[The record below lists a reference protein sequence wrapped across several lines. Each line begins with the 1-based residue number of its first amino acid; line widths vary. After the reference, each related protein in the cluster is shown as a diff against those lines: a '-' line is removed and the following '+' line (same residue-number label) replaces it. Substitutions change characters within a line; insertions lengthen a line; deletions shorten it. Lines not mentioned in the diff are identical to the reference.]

1 MQNITIVDAL
11 VKLMPGAEFTISDLD
26 LDTLEILNPNGNE
39 IPTQTAIDEAIKQIE
54 AEQAQAELDRATK
67 KAAAEAKLAALGLTA
82 DDLKA
87 LGLGGN

>member
-1 MQNITIVDAL
+1 M
-11 VKLMPGAEFTISDLD
+11 K
-26 LDTLEILNPNGNE
+26 TLEQKITELKVANPKLYFGSEEDGYVELSQEEYETTILEWAKNLPPEPKTEEE
-39 IPTQTAIDEAIKQIE
+39 ILIEEQEA
-54 AEQAQAELDRATK
+54 AAK